1 MKAAVF
7 TPLALL
13 SALPSTLAWGTL
25 GHTTVAYIASNFVQ
39 PETRD
44 FFQNI
49 LHNTSDAYLAGV
61 ATWADS
67 FRYTAAGRF
76 SGPFHFIDA
85 EDSPPTSCGVKYAR
99 DCGEQGCVVGAIQN
113 YTRQLLNPN
122 LNGGLRN
129 MAAKF
134 VVHHIRLTPPTL
146 LGDIHQPLHVENV
159 QKGGNGIQVLFNG
172 AHVNLHHVWDTSIAE
187 RLVGGY
193 GLPLAQEWAKNL
205 SLAITE
211 NEYRSLA
218 SSWLDGIDLADPVTT
233 SLAWAEETNK
243 FVCTAVLPAGT
254 EGVQDKELNGTYYEI
269 AAPIVKMQ
277 VAKAGYRLAKWLDLI
292 AQGQIEKPEL

>member
-1 MKAAVF
+1 MKVAF
-7 TPLALL
+7 LTPLVVL
-13 SALPSTLAWGTL
+13 SSIPSTLAWGTL
-25 GHTTVAYIASNFVQ
+25 GHTTVAYVASNFVQ
-39 PETRD
+39 AETRD

-49 LHNTSDAYLAGV
+49 LHNTSDAYLAGI

-85 EDSPPTSCGVKYAR
+85 EDSPPSSCGVKYAR

-113 YTRQLLNPN
+113 YTRQLLNPD

-134 VVHHIRLTPPTL
+134 VVHL
-146 LGDIHQPLHVENV
+146 LGDIHQPLHVENLE
-159 QKGGNGIQVLFNG
+159 KGGNGIQVLFNG

-187 RLVGGY
+187 KLVGGY
-193 GLPLAQEWAKNL
+193 GLPLAEEWAKNL

-211 NEYRSLA
+211 NEYKSLA

-233 SLAWAEETNK
+233 SLGWAEETNK
-243 FVCTAVLPAGT
+243 FVCTAVLPAGA
-254 EGVQDKELNGTYYEI
+254 EGVKGMELNGTYYEN

-292 AQGQIEKPEL
+292 VQGQVKNPEL